1 MLSLVAAHR
10 LSLVV
15 ASRGYSL
22 VAVCGLLIAV
32 TSLVAEQGLKN
43 TSSAVMVLG
52 LSCSEACGI
61 FLSLWSDL
69 SPALAG
75 GFLTTGHQG
84 SHEVVIYCNQLIH
97 CRKHPLS

>member
-15 ASRGYSL
+15 PSRGYSL

-43 TSSAVMVLG
+43 TSSAVMVHE

-61 FLSLWSDL
+61 FLGQWSDL
-69 SPALAG
+69 SLALAG
-75 GFLTTGHQG
+75 GFLTTSPGK
-84 SHEVVIYCNQLIH
+84 S
-97 CRKHPLS
+97 